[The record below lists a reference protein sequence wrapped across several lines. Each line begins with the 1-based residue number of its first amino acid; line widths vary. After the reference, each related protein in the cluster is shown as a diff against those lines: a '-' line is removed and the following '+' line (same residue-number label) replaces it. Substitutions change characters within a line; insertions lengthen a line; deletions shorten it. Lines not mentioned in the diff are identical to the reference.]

1 MRFLKQQYRMKKFIL
16 TLFVMVSAAVTAIAG
31 TDIIVMNDGTVINA
45 YNLDYS
51 SKDKCYYSLDEAGE
65 QM

>member
-1 MRFLKQQYRMKKFIL
+1 MKKFIL